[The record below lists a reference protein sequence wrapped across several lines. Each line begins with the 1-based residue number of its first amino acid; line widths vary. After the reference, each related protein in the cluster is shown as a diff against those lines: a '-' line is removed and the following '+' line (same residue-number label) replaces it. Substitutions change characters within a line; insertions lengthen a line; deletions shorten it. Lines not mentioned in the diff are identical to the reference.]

1 MSLSELKKAIMQDIY
16 ENRMLLTS
24 SRDREE
30 GWTLVS
36 GIWSPFYIQLR
47 ILSSF
52 PKTLERV
59 GSAMAMMLKEQ
70 APHVNKLVG
79 VAFAG
84 IPIAT
89 SVSLKSGLPACH
101 TRKLVGVR
109 NEEDLE
115 RALKEYGQH
124 ALLEGIVADGDSL
137 CIVDD
142 LVTGM
147 ETKLVARKQILTEV
161 KQRGLSDV
169 QCDDVAVIVN
179 RQQGAA
185 SRAKELGLRL
195 HSLIRF
201 VDEGIPLLRGLM
213 TPEEYTIITNYLA
226 DSSKHQPNA

>member
-1 MSLSELKKAIMQDIY
+1 MNLSELKKEIIY
-16 ENRMLLTS
+16 EIYDNRMLLTS
-24 SRDREE
+24 SRDRKE
-30 GWTLVS
+30 GWTLIS

-47 ILSSF
+47 VLSSF
-52 PKTLERV
+52 PRTLEKV
-59 GSAMAMMLKEQ
+59 GTAMATMLEEQ

-84 IPIAT
+84 VPIAT
-89 SVSLKSGLPACH
+89 SISLKSGLPACH

-109 NEEDLE
+109 SEEDLE
-115 RALKEYGQH
+115 QALESYGQH
-124 ALLEGIVADGDSL
+124 SLLEGIVEDGDIL

-147 ETKLVARKQILTEV
+147 ETKLVARKQVLTEIER
-161 KQRGLSDV
+161 QGLSEV

-185 SRAKELGLRL
+185 SKAKELGLGL

-201 VDEGIPLLRGLM
+201 VDEGIPLLQGRM
-213 TPEEYTIITNYLA
+213 TPEEHKMISDYLA
-226 DSSKHQPNA
+226 DPSKYQPSK

>member
-1 MSLSELKKAIMQDIY
+1 MSLSELKKAIMHDIY

-52 PKTLERV
+52 PETLEKV

-109 NEEDLE
+109 NEEALK

-185 SRAKELGLRL
+185 SRANELGLRL
-195 HSLIRF
+195 HCLIPF

-213 TPEEYTIITNYLA
+213 TPEEHTIITDYLA
-226 DSSKHQPNA
+226 NSSKHQPNA

>member
-24 SRDREE
+24 TRDKKE
-30 GWTLVS
+30 GWTLIS

-52 PKTLERV
+52 PRTLEKV

-89 SVSLKSGLPACH
+89 SVSMKSGLPACH

-115 RALKEYGQH
+115 QALKEYGQH
-124 ALLEGIVADGDSL
+124 ALLEGIVAEGDSL

-147 ETKLVARKQILTEV
+147 ETKIVARKQILTEV
-161 KQRGLSDV
+161 KQRGLTDV
-169 QCDDVAVIVN
+169 KCDDVAVIVN

-195 HSLIRF
+195 HSLIRL
-201 VDEGIPLLRGLM
+201 VDEGIPVLRGLM
-213 TPEEYTIITNYLA
+213 TPEEHRIITNYLA
-226 DSSKHQPNA
+226 DSKHQSNT

>member
-1 MSLSELKKAIMQDIY
+1 MSLSELKKAIMKDIY

-52 PKTLERV
+52 PETLEKV

-101 TRKLVGVR
+101 TRKLMGVR
-109 NEEDLE
+109 NEKDLE

-124 ALLEGIVADGDSL
+124 ALIEGIVADGDSL

-161 KQRGLSDV
+161 KQRGISDV
-169 QCDDVAVIVN
+169 RCDDIAVIVN

-201 VDEGIPLLRGLM
+201 VDEGIPQLRGLM
-213 TPEEYTIITNYLA
+213 TPEEHSVITDYLT
-226 DSSKHQPNA
+226 DSSKHQPNG

>member
-1 MSLSELKKAIMQDIY
+1 MQDIY